1 MNSLPID
8 DVLPAL
14 RDALAN
20 RHEAVLEAPPGAGKT
35 TRVPLAL
42 LNEPWLAGQTILMLE
57 PRRLAARAA
66 AERLASE
73 LGEKVG
79 ETVGYRIRLDSKVG
93 PNTRIEV
100 VTEGILTRRLQD
112 DPALDGVG
120 LLIFDEYHER
130 SLDADLALALSLNG
144 RDLFRDEQPLK
155 ILLMSATLEGE
166 RLAGLLDDAPIL
178 RSEGRMFPVQM
189 RWGRPYQV
197 GEFIEPRL
205 VQTILDA
212 LQDETGSVLVFLPGQ
227 AEIRRVNQQLA
238 DALGDRSDVLLCP
251 LHGELDL
258 NAQRAAID
266 PAPAGKRKVVLATNI
281 AETSLT
287 INGVRVVIDAGLAR
301 VPRFD
306 PGSGMTRLD
315 TQRIS
320 RASATQRAGR
330 AGRLEPGVCYRL
342 WSEDQHEGLAAYGS
356 AEILAADLAG
366 LALQL
371 ARWGV
376 TPAQLVW
383 LDVPPTAAYAQ
394 AQDLLQRLGALN
406 DDKLTAHGQKMAE
419 LPAHPRIA
427 HLLLRGQDLGL
438 AVTACD
444 VAALLGERDILRG
457 GGADLHSRLA
467 LLSGEERAR
476 GSQGGVQ
483 RAKQL
488 ARQYRGYLRGR
499 ATQPVADPEHP
510 RWLGALNDD
519 KLTAHGQKMAELPA
533 HPRIAHL
540 LLRGQDL
547 GLAATACDVAALL
560 GERDILRGGG
570 ADLHSRLALLSG
582 EERARGTQGGVQRAK
597 QLARQYR
604 GYLRGR
610 ATQPVADP
618 EHPRWLGALLALA
631 YPDRVAQ
638 QRRPGGAEYRL
649 ANGRAAVFAE
659 ADSLMKQAWLVIA
672 DLGSRQGQR
681 EERIYLA
688 ADFDPT
694 LFDTVLA
701 EQVRNVDQLDWDE
714 REGVLRAER
723 QRKVGELVLSREPL
737 SGLDEN
743 ARSQALVNLVR
754 RKGLELLPWTPE
766 LRQWQARVRL
776 LRELDTG
783 KTSEWPDVSD
793 SALLASLE
801 HWLMPYLGKVSR
813 LSHFANLDISSY
825 LHNLLPWPL
834 PQRLDELAPQHLK
847 VPSGSSVR
855 LDYSE
860 HPPILA
866 VRLQELFGLADTPR
880 IAGGRQVVKL
890 HLLSPAR
897 RPVQVTQDLANFWRS
912 TYAEVKKD
920 LKGRYPKHYWPD
932 DPLVAEAT
940 ARIKPRK

>member
-1 MNSLPID
+1 MISLPID
-8 DVLPAL
+8 EVLPAL
-14 RDALAN
+14 REALAT

-112 DPALDGVG
+112 DPALEGVG
-120 LLIFDEYHER
+120 LLIFDEFHER

-144 RDLFRDEQPLK
+144 RELFRDDQPLK

-178 RSEGRMFPVQM
+178 RSEGRMYPVAM
-189 RWGRPYQV
+189 RWGRPFQP

-205 VQTILDA
+205 VQTILEA
-212 LQDETGSVLVFLPGQ
+212 LNDETGSLLVFLPGQ
-227 AEIRRVNQQLA
+227 AEIRRVHQQLA
-238 DALGDRSDVLLCP
+238 DALGESTQVLLCP

-258 NAQRAAID
+258 AAQRAAID
-266 PAPAGKRKVVLATNI
+266 PAPAGFRKVVLATNI

-287 INGVRVVIDAGLAR
+287 IDGVRVVIDAGLAR

-342 WSEDQHEGLAAYGS
+342 WSQDQHEQLAAYAS
-356 AEILAADLAG
+356 AEILSADLAG

-371 ARWGV
+371 GRWGV
-376 TPAQLVW
+376 TPGQLVW
-383 LDVPPTAAYAQ
+383 LDVPPAAAYAQ
-394 AQDLLQRLGALN
+394 AQDLLDRLGAL
-406 DDKLTAHGQKMAE
+406 DGEALTRHGQAMAE

-427 HLLLRGQDLGL
+427 HLLLRGQALGL
-438 AVTACD
+438 AEMACD

-457 GGADLHSRLA
+457 AGADLHSRLV
-467 LLSGEERAR
+467 LLSGEERAAR
-476 GSQGGVQ
+476 GAQGGVQ
-483 RAKQL
+483 RARQL
-488 ARQYRGYLRGR
+488 ARQYRGYLRGKPSE
-499 ATQPVADPEHP
+499 PVSDPSHP
-510 RWLGALNDD
+510 
-519 KLTAHGQKMAELPA
+519 
-533 HPRIAHL
+533 
-540 LLRGQDL
+540 
-547 GLAATACDVAALL
+547 C
-560 GERDILRGGG
+560 
-570 ADLHSRLALLSG
+570 
-582 EERARGTQGGVQRAK
+582 
-597 QLARQYR
+597 
-604 GYLRGR
+604 
-610 ATQPVADP
+610 
-618 EHPRWLGALLALA
+618 WLGALLALA

-638 QRRPGGAEYRL
+638 QRRAGGAEYRL
-649 ANGRAAVFAE
+649 ANGRAALFAE
-659 ADSLMKQAWLVIA
+659 ADSLMKQSWLVIA

-688 ADFDPT
+688 ADFDPA
-694 LFDTVLA
+694 LFDSVLA
-701 EQVRNVDQLDWDE
+701 EQVRVVDQLDWDE

-723 QRKVGELVLSREPL
+723 QRKVGELILSREPL
-737 SGLDEN
+737 TGLDET

-766 LRQWQARVRL
+766 LRQWQARVAL
-776 LRELDTG
+776 LRQLDLG
-783 KTSEWPDVSD
+783 SKRESEWPDVSD
-793 SALLASLE
+793 AALLKSLE

-813 LSHFANLDISSY
+813 LSHFANLDLSSIV
-825 LHNLLPWPL
+825 HNLLPWPL
-834 PQRLDELAPQHLK
+834 PQRLEELAPHHLS
-847 VPSGSSVR
+847 VPSGSSIR

-860 HPPILA
+860 QPPILA
-866 VRLQELFGLADTPR
+866 VRLQELFGLAETPR

-940 ARIKPRK
+940 ARIKPRKV

>member
-1 MNSLPID
+1 MISLPID
-8 DVLPAL
+8 EVLPAL
-14 RDALAN
+14 REALAT

-42 LNEPWLAGQTILMLE
+42 LDEAWLAGQTILMLE

-93 PNTRIEV
+93 PRTRIEV

-120 LLIFDEYHER
+120 LLIFDEFHER

-144 RDLFRDEQPLK
+144 RALFRDDQPLK

-178 RSEGRMFPVQM
+178 RSQGRMYPVAM
-189 RWGRPYQV
+189 RWGRPFQP
-197 GEFIEPRL
+197 GEFIEPRV
-205 VQTILDA
+205 VQTVLEA
-212 LQDETGSVLVFLPGQ
+212 LNDETGSLLVFLPGQ
-227 AEIRRVNQQLA
+227 AEIRRVHQQLA
-238 DALGDRSDVLLCP
+238 DALGTDSKVLLCP

-258 NAQRAAID
+258 AAQRAAID

-287 INGVRVVIDAGLAR
+287 IDGVRVVIDAGLAR

-342 WSEDQHEGLAAYGS
+342 WSQDQHEQLAAYAS
-356 AEILAADLAG
+356 AEIVSADLAG

-371 ARWGV
+371 GRWGV
-376 TPAQLVW
+376 TPEQLVW
-383 LDVPPTAAYAQ
+383 LDVPPAAAYAQ
-394 AQDLLQRLGALN
+394 AQDLLERLGAL
-406 DDKLTAHGQKMAE
+406 DGEALSRHGQAMAE

-427 HLLLRGQDLGL
+427 HLLLRGQALGL
-438 AVTACD
+438 AEMACD

-457 GGADLHSRLA
+457 AGADLHSRLT
-467 LLSGEERAR
+467 LLSGEERAAR
-476 GSQGGVQ
+476 GAQGGVQ
-483 RAKQL
+483 RARQL
-488 ARQYRGYLRGR
+488 ARQYRGYLRG
-499 ATQPVADPEHP
+499 
-510 RWLGALNDD
+510 
-519 KLTAHGQKMAELPA
+519 K
-533 HPRIAHL
+533 
-540 LLRGQDL
+540 
-547 GLAATACDVAALL
+547 ACD
-560 GERDILRGGG
+560 
-570 ADLHSRLALLSG
+570 
-582 EERARGTQGGVQRAK
+582 
-597 QLARQYR
+597 
-604 GYLRGR
+604 
-610 ATQPVADP
+610 PVSDP
-618 EHPRWLGALLALA
+618 DHPRWLGALLALA

-638 QRRPGGAEYRL
+638 QRRAGGAEYRL
-649 ANGRAAVFAE
+649 ANGRAALFAE

-688 ADFDPT
+688 ADFDPA
-694 LFDTVLA
+694 LFESVLA
-701 EQVRNVDQLDWDE
+701 EQVRVVDQLDWDE

-737 SGLDEN
+737 TGLDEA

-754 RKGLELLPWTPE
+754 RKGLELLPWSPE
-766 LRQWQARVRL
+766 LRQWQARVAL
-776 LRELDTG
+776 LRQLDLDAKDET
-783 KTSEWPDVSD
+783 EWPDVSD
-793 SALLASLE
+793 PALLKGLE
-801 HWLMPYLGKVSR
+801 HWLLPYLGKVSR
-813 LSHFANLDISSY
+813 LSHFANLDLSSIVR
-825 LHNLLPWPL
+825 NLLPWPL
-834 PQRLDELAPQHLK
+834 PQRLDELAPHHLS
-847 VPSGSSVR
+847 VPSGSSIR

-860 HPPILA
+860 QPPILA

-940 ARIKPRK
+940 ARAKPRK

>member
-1 MNSLPID
+1 MISLPID
-8 DVLPAL
+8 EVLPAL
-14 RDALAN
+14 RQALRE

-42 LNEPWLAGQTILMLE
+42 LNEPWLAGQRIVMLE

-79 ETVGYRIRLDSKVG
+79 ETVGYRIRLDSNVG

-112 DPALDGVG
+112 DPALEGVG
-120 LLIFDEYHER
+120 LLIFDEFHER

-144 RDLFRDEQPLK
+144 RELFRDEQPLK

-166 RLAGLLDDAPIL
+166 RLASLLNDAPVV
-178 RSEGRMFPVQM
+178 RSEGRMFPVAM
-189 RWGRPYQV
+189 RWGRPFV
-197 GEFIEPRL
+197 PGEFIEPRV
-205 VQTILDA
+205 VQTVLDA
-212 LQDETGSVLVFLPGQ
+212 LNDERGSLLVFLPGQ

-238 DALGDRSDVLLCP
+238 DALGQRSDIVLCP

-258 NAQRAAID
+258 SAQRAAIE
-266 PAPAGKRKVVLATNI
+266 PAPNGVRKVVLATNI

-287 INGVRVVIDAGLAR
+287 IDGVRVVIDAGLAR

-330 AGRLEPGVCYRL
+330 AGRLEDGVCYRL
-342 WSEDQHEGLAAYGS
+342 WSEDQHAQLAAYGS
-356 AEILAADLAG
+356 AEILQADLAG

-371 ARWGV
+371 SRWGV
-376 TPAQLVW
+376 TPEQLIW
-383 LDVPPTAAYAQ
+383 LDVPPSASYAQ
-394 AQDLLQRLGALN
+394 AQQLLERLGALREQPVLGWT
-406 DDKLTAHGQKMAE
+406 LTPHGEAMAE

-427 HLLLRGQDLGL
+427 HLLLRGQALGL
-438 AVTACD
+438 AQMACD

-457 GGADLHSRLA
+457 AGADLHSRLV
-467 LLSGEERAR
+467 LLSGESRAAR
-476 GSQGGVQ
+476 GGQGGVQ

-488 ARQYRGYLRGR
+488 ARQYRGYMRGP
-499 ATQPVADPEHP
+499 AVTPVADP
-510 RWLGALNDD
+510 D
-519 KLTAHGQKMAELPA
+519 
-533 HPRIAHL
+533 
-540 LLRGQDL
+540 
-547 GLAATACDVAALL
+547 
-560 GERDILRGGG
+560 
-570 ADLHSRLALLSG
+570 
-582 EERARGTQGGVQRAK
+582 
-597 QLARQYR
+597 
-604 GYLRGR
+604 
-610 ATQPVADP
+610 
-618 EHPRWLGALLALA
+618 HPRWLGALLALA

-638 QRRPGGAEYRL
+638 QRKPGGAEYRL
-649 ANGRAAVFAE
+649 ANGRAALFSEV
-659 ADSLMKQAWLVIA
+659 DGLMKQPWLVIA

-688 ADFDPT
+688 AEFDPA
-694 LFDTVLA
+694 LLDNVLS
-701 EQVRNVDQLDWDE
+701 EQVRCVDQLDWDE

-723 QRKVGELVLSREPL
+723 QRKVGELVLTREPL
-737 SGLDEN
+737 TGLDET
-743 ARSQALVNLVR
+743 ARTQALVNLVR
-754 RKGLELLPWTPE
+754 RKGLALLPWTPE
-766 LRQWQARVRL
+766 LRQWQARVML
-776 LRELDTG
+776 LRQLDLDAQG
-783 KTSEWPDVSD
+783 QSEWPDVSD
-793 SALLASLE
+793 SALVLGLEAWLA
-801 HWLMPYLGKVSR
+801 PYLNRVSR
-813 LSHFANLDISSY
+813 LSHFASLDLSSIV
-825 LHNLLPWPL
+825 HNVLKWPL
-834 PQRLDELAPQHLK
+834 PQRLDEQAPHHIK

-860 HPPILA
+860 QPPILA

-880 IAGGRQVVKL
+880 IAAGRQVVKL

-940 ARIKPRK
+940 ARIKPRKT

>member
-1 MNSLPID
+1 MISLPID
-8 DVLPAL
+8 EVLPAL
-14 RDALAN
+14 REALAT

-93 PNTRIEV
+93 PETRIEV

-120 LLIFDEYHER
+120 LLIFDEFHER

-144 RDLFRDEQPLK
+144 RELFRDDQPLK

-178 RSEGRMFPVQM
+178 RSEGRMYPVAM
-189 RWGRPYQV
+189 RWGRPFQP

-212 LQDETGSVLVFLPGQ
+212 LDDETGSVLVFLPGQ
-227 AEIRRVNQQLA
+227 AEIRRVHQQLA
-238 DALGDRSDVLLCP
+238 DALGESTQVLLCP

-258 NAQRAAID
+258 AAQRAAID
-266 PAPAGKRKVVLATNI
+266 PAPAGQRKVVLATNI

-287 INGVRVVIDAGLAR
+287 IDGVRVVIDAGLAR

-342 WSEDQHEGLAAYGS
+342 WSQDQHEQLAAYAS
-356 AEILAADLAG
+356 AEILSADLAG

-371 ARWGV
+371 GRWGV
-376 TPAQLVW
+376 APGQLVW
-383 LDVPPTAAYAQ
+383 LDVPPAAAYAQ
-394 AQDLLQRLGALN
+394 AQDLLERLGAL
-406 DDKLTAHGQKMAE
+406 DGDALTRHGQAMAE

-427 HLLLRGQDLGL
+427 HLLLRGQALGL
-438 AVTACD
+438 ADMACD

-457 GGADLHSRLA
+457 AGADLHSRLA
-467 LLSGEERAR
+467 LLSGEERAAR
-476 GSQGGVQ
+476 GAQGGVQ
-483 RAKQL
+483 RARQL
-488 ARQYRGYLRGR
+488 ARQYRGYLRGK
-499 ATQPVADPEHP
+499 AAEPVSDP
-510 RWLGALNDD
+510 D
-519 KLTAHGQKMAELPA
+519 
-533 HPRIAHL
+533 
-540 LLRGQDL
+540 
-547 GLAATACDVAALL
+547 
-560 GERDILRGGG
+560 
-570 ADLHSRLALLSG
+570 
-582 EERARGTQGGVQRAK
+582 
-597 QLARQYR
+597 
-604 GYLRGR
+604 
-610 ATQPVADP
+610 
-618 EHPRWLGALLALA
+618 HPRWLGALLALA

-638 QRRPGGAEYRL
+638 QRRAGGAEYRL
-649 ANGRAAVFAE
+649 ANGRAALFAE
-659 ADSLMKQAWLVIA
+659 ADSLMKQPWLVIA

-688 ADFDPT
+688 ADFDPA
-694 LFDTVLA
+694 LFDSVLA
-701 EQVRNVDQLDWDE
+701 EQVRCVDQLDWDE

-723 QRKVGELVLSREPL
+723 QRKVGELILSREPL
-737 SGLDEN
+737 TGLDET

-766 LRQWQARVRL
+766 LRQWQARVAL
-776 LRELDTG
+776 LRQLDLAG
-783 KTSEWPDVSD
+783 KGESEWPDVSD
-793 SALLASLE
+793 AALLKSLE

-813 LSHFANLDISSY
+813 LSHFANLDLSSIV
-825 LHNLLPWPL
+825 HNLLPWPL
-834 PQRLDELAPQHLK
+834 PQRLDELAPHHLS
-847 VPSGSSVR
+847 VPSGSSIR

-860 HPPILA
+860 QPPILA
-866 VRLQELFGLADTPR
+866 VRLQELFGLAETPR

>member
-1 MNSLPID
+1 MICLPID

-14 RDALAN
+14 RQALRE

-42 LNEPWLAGQTILMLE
+42 LNEPWLAGQTIVMLE

-79 ETVGYRIRLDSKVG
+79 ETVGYRIRLDSKIG

-100 VTEGILTRRLQD
+100 VTEGILTRRLQA
-112 DPALDGVG
+112 DPALEGVG

-144 RDLFRDEQPLK
+144 RELFRDEQPLK

-166 RLAGLLDDAPIL
+166 RLASMLNDAPVL
-178 RSEGRMFPVQM
+178 RSEGRMYPVTM
-189 RWGRPYQV
+189 RWGRPFV
-197 GEFIEPRL
+197 PGEYVEPRV
-205 VQTILDA
+205 VQAVLEAIN
-212 LQDETGSVLVFLPGQ
+212 DETGSVLVFLPGQ
-227 AEIRRVNQQLA
+227 AEIRRVHQQLA
-238 DALGDRSDVLLCP
+238 DALGERRDIALCP

-258 NAQRAAID
+258 TAQRAAIE
-266 PAPAGKRKVVLATNI
+266 PAPNGLRKVVLATNI

-287 INGVRVVIDAGLAR
+287 IDGVRVVIDAGLAR
-301 VPRFD
+301 APRFD

-342 WSEDQHEGLAAYGS
+342 WSEDQHAQLAAYGS
-356 AEILAADLAG
+356 AEILQADLAS

-376 TPAQLVW
+376 IPGELIW
-383 LDVPPTAAYAQ
+383 LDVPPTASYAQ
-394 AQDLLQRLGALN
+394 AQQLLERLGALRGQ
-406 DDKLTAHGQKMAE
+406 KLTPHGEAMAE

-427 HLLLRGQDLGL
+427 HLLLRGQELGL
-438 AVTACD
+438 TMMACD

-457 GGADLHSRLA
+457 AGADVHSRLA
-467 LLSGEERAR
+467 LLSGESRVTR
-476 GSQGGVQ
+476 GGQGGVQ

-488 ARQYRGYLRGR
+488 ARQYQGYMRGK
-499 ATQPVADPEHP
+499 P
-510 RWLGALNDD
+510 
-519 KLTAHGQKMAELPA
+519 
-533 HPRIAHL
+533 
-540 LLRGQDL
+540 
-547 GLAATACDVAALL
+547 
-560 GERDILRGGG
+560 
-570 ADLHSRLALLSG
+570 
-582 EERARGTQGGVQRAK
+582 
-597 QLARQYR
+597 
-604 GYLRGR
+604 
-610 ATQPVADP
+610 TQPVADP

-631 YPDRVAQ
+631 YPDRIAQ
-638 QRRPGGAEYRL
+638 QRKPGGAEYRL
-649 ANGRAAVFAE
+649 ANGRAALFSEV
-659 ADSLMKQAWLVIA
+659 DGLMKQPWLVIA

-688 ADFDPT
+688 AEFDPA
-694 LFDTVLA
+694 LLDGVLS
-701 EQVRNVDQLDWDE
+701 EQVSSVDQLDWDE

-737 SGLDEN
+737 NGLDEA
-743 ARSQALVNLVR
+743 ARTQALVNLVR

-766 LRQWQARVRL
+766 LRQWQARVTL
-776 LRELDTG
+776 LRQLDLDSQSQ
-783 KTSEWPDVSD
+783 SEWPDVSD
-793 SALLASLE
+793 AALLAGLE
-801 HWLMPYLGKVSR
+801 TWLRPYLGRVSR
-813 LSHFANLDISSY
+813 LSHFANLDLSSIV
-825 LHNLLPWPL
+825 HNVLAWPL
-834 PQRLDELAPQHLK
+834 PQRLDELAPQHIK

-860 HPPILA
+860 QPPILA
-866 VRLQELFGLADTPR
+866 VRLQELFGLSDTPR

-890 HLLSPAR
+890 HMLSPAR

-940 ARIKPRK
+940 ARVKPRKV

>member
-1 MNSLPID
+1 MISLPID
-8 DVLPAL
+8 EVLPAL
-14 RDALAN
+14 REALAT

-93 PNTRIEV
+93 PKTRIEV

-112 DPALDGVG
+112 DPALEGVG
-120 LLIFDEYHER
+120 LLIFDEFHER

-144 RDLFRDEQPLK
+144 RELFRDDQPLK

-178 RSEGRMFPVQM
+178 RSEGRMYPVGM
-189 RWGRPYQV
+189 RWGRPFQP

-205 VQTILDA
+205 VQTILEA
-212 LQDETGSVLVFLPGQ
+212 LNDETGSVLVFLPGQ
-227 AEIRRVNQQLA
+227 AEIRRVHQQLA
-238 DALGDRSDVLLCP
+238 DALSESTQVLLCP

-258 NAQRAAID
+258 AAQRAAID

-287 INGVRVVIDAGLAR
+287 IDGVRVVIDAGLAR

-306 PGSGMTRLD
+306 PGSGMARLD

-320 RASATQRAGR
+320 KASATQRAGR

-342 WSEDQHEGLAAYGS
+342 WSQDQHEQLAAYAS
-356 AEILAADLAG
+356 AEILSADLAG

-371 ARWGV
+371 GRWGV
-376 TPAQLVW
+376 TPGQLVW
-383 LDVPPTAAYAQ
+383 LDVPPAAAYAQ
-394 AQDLLQRLGALN
+394 AQDLLERLGAL
-406 DDKLTAHGQKMAE
+406 DGEALTRHGQAMAE

-427 HLLLRGQDLGL
+427 HLLLRGQALGL
-438 AVTACD
+438 ADMACD

-457 GGADLHSRLA
+457 AGADLHSRLV
-467 LLSGEERAR
+467 LLSGEERAAR
-476 GSQGGVQ
+476 GAQGGVQ
-483 RAKQL
+483 RARQL
-488 ARQYRGYLRGR
+488 ARQYRGYLRGK
-499 ATQPVADPEHP
+499 ASEPVSDP
-510 RWLGALNDD
+510 D
-519 KLTAHGQKMAELPA
+519 
-533 HPRIAHL
+533 
-540 LLRGQDL
+540 
-547 GLAATACDVAALL
+547 
-560 GERDILRGGG
+560 
-570 ADLHSRLALLSG
+570 
-582 EERARGTQGGVQRAK
+582 
-597 QLARQYR
+597 
-604 GYLRGR
+604 
-610 ATQPVADP
+610 
-618 EHPRWLGALLALA
+618 HPRWLGALLALA

-638 QRRPGGAEYRL
+638 QRRAGGAEYRL
-649 ANGRAAVFAE
+649 ANGRAALFAE
-659 ADSLMKQAWLVIA
+659 ADSLMKQPWLVIA

-688 ADFDPT
+688 ADFDPV
-694 LFDTVLA
+694 LFDSVLA
-701 EQVRNVDQLDWDE
+701 EQVRCVDQLDWDE

-723 QRKVGELVLSREPL
+723 QRKVGELILSREPL
-737 SGLDEN
+737 TGLDET

-766 LRQWQARVRL
+766 LRQWQARVAL
-776 LRELDTG
+776 LRQLDLSSKEL
-783 KTSEWPDVSD
+783 SEWPDVSD
-793 SALLASLE
+793 VALLKSLE

-813 LSHFANLDISSY
+813 LSHFANLDLSSIV
-825 LHNLLPWPL
+825 HNLLPWPL
-834 PQRLDELAPQHLK
+834 PQRLDELAPHHLS
-847 VPSGSSVR
+847 VPSGSSIR

-860 HPPILA
+860 QPPILA
-866 VRLQELFGLADTPR
+866 VRLQELFGLAETPR

-940 ARIKPRK
+940 ARIKPRKS

>member
-1 MNSLPID
+1 MKSLPID
-8 DVLPAL
+8 AVLPAL
-14 RDALAN
+14 REALGQ

-42 LNEPWLAGQTILMLE
+42 LDEPWLAGQRILMLE

-73 LGEKVG
+73 LGEQVG
-79 ETVGYRIRLDSKVG
+79 QTVGYRIRLDSKVG

-100 VTEGILTRRLQD
+100 VTEGILTRRLQA

-120 LLIFDEYHER
+120 LLIFDEFHER

-144 RDLFRDEQPLK
+144 RELLRDEPPLK

-166 RLAGLLDDAPIL
+166 RLSSLLDDAPVVS
-178 RSEGRMFPVQM
+178 SEGRMYPVDV
-189 RWGRPYQV
+189 RWGRPFQP
-197 GEFIEPRL
+197 GEFIEPR
-205 VQTILDA
+205 VVDTV
-212 LQDETGSVLVFLPGQ
+212 LQAITDESGSVLVFLPGQ
-227 AEIRRVNQQLA
+227 AEIRRVNQALQ
-238 DALGDRSDVLLCP
+238 DALGERRDILLCP

-266 PAPAGKRKVVLATNI
+266 TPPAGLRKVVLATNI

-287 INGVRVVIDAGLAR
+287 IDGVRVVVDAGLAR

-342 WSEDQHEGLAAYGS
+342 WSEAQHEQLAAYGA
-356 AEILAADLAG
+356 AEILQADLAG

-371 ARWGV
+371 SRWGV
-376 TPAQLVW
+376 VPEQLRW
-383 LDVPPTAAYAQ
+383 LDQPPAAAYGQ
-394 AQDLLQRLGALN
+394 ALDLLQRLGAFKADSQDSLSI
-406 DDKLTAHGQKMAE
+406 HGQAMAE

-438 AVTACD
+438 ADMACD

-457 GGADLHSRLA
+457 GGADLHNRLA
-467 LLSGEERAR
+467 LLSGETRAAK
-476 GSQGGVQ
+476 GGQGGVQ
-483 RAKQL
+483 RARQL
-488 ARQYRGYLRGR
+488 ARQYRGYLRGK
-499 ATQPVADPEHP
+499 ATSAVADP
-510 RWLGALNDD
+510 D
-519 KLTAHGQKMAELPA
+519 
-533 HPRIAHL
+533 
-540 LLRGQDL
+540 
-547 GLAATACDVAALL
+547 
-560 GERDILRGGG
+560 
-570 ADLHSRLALLSG
+570 HS
-582 EERARGTQGGVQRAK
+582 
-597 QLARQYR
+597 
-604 GYLRGR
+604 
-610 ATQPVADP
+610 
-618 EHPRWLGALLALA
+618 RWLGALLALA

-638 QRRPGGAEYRL
+638 QRRAGGAEYRL
-649 ANGRAAVFAE
+649 ANGRAALFGE
-659 ADSLMKQAWLVIA
+659 ADALMKHPWLVIA

-688 ADFDPT
+688 ADFDPA
-694 LFDTVLA
+694 LFDGVLA
-701 EQVRNVDQLDWDE
+701 EQVRSLDILDWDE
-714 REGVLRAER
+714 RENVLRAER

-737 SGLDEN
+737 TGLDED
-743 ARSQALVNLVR
+743 ARARALLELVR
-754 RKGLELLPWTPE
+754 RKGLELLSWTPE
-766 LRQWQARVRL
+766 LRQWQARVAL
-776 LRELDTG
+776 LRQLDLATQG
-783 KTSEWPDVSD
+783 ESQWPDLSD
-793 SALLASLE
+793 AALLASLGD
-801 HWLMPYLGKVSR
+801 WLQPYLGKVTR
-813 LSHFANLDISSY
+813 LSHFTQLDLSSI
-825 LHNLLPWPL
+825 LRNLLPWPL
-834 PQRLDELAPQHLK
+834 PQRLDEWAPVHLS
-847 VPSGSSVR
+847 VPSGSNIR

-860 HPPILA
+860 TPPILA
-866 VRLQELFGLADTPR
+866 VRLQELFGLAETPR
-880 IAGGRQVVKL
+880 IAQGRQQVLL

-940 ARIKPRK
+940 ARAKPRK

>member
-1 MNSLPID
+1 MISLPID
-8 DVLPAL
+8 EVLPVL
-14 RDALAN
+14 REALAT

-120 LLIFDEYHER
+120 LLIFDEFHER

-144 RDLFRDEQPLK
+144 RELFRDDQPLK

-178 RSEGRMFPVQM
+178 RSEGRMYPVAM
-189 RWGRPYQV
+189 RWGRPFQP
-197 GEFIEPRL
+197 GEFIESRL
-205 VQTILDA
+205 VQTILEA
-212 LQDETGSVLVFLPGQ
+212 LNDETGSVLVFLPGQ
-227 AEIRRVNQQLA
+227 AEIRRVHQQLA
-238 DALGDRSDVLLCP
+238 DALGESTQVLLCP

-258 NAQRAAID
+258 AAQRAAID

-287 INGVRVVIDAGLAR
+287 IDGVRVVIDAGLAR

-320 RASATQRAGR
+320 KASATQRAGR

-342 WSEDQHEGLAAYGS
+342 WSQDQHEQLAAYAS
-356 AEILAADLAG
+356 AEILSADLAG

-371 ARWGV
+371 GRWGV
-376 TPAQLVW
+376 TPTQLVW
-383 LDVPPTAAYAQ
+383 LDVPPAAAYAQ
-394 AQDLLQRLGALN
+394 AQDLLDRLGAL
-406 DDKLTAHGQKMAE
+406 DGEALTRHGQAMAE

-427 HLLLRGQDLGL
+427 HLLLRGQALGL
-438 AVTACD
+438 ADMACD

-457 GGADLHSRLA
+457 AGADLHSRLV
-467 LLSGEERAR
+467 LLSGEERAAR
-476 GSQGGVQ
+476 GAQGGVQ
-483 RAKQL
+483 RARQL
-488 ARQYRGYLRGR
+488 ARQYRGYLRGK
-499 ATQPVADPEHP
+499 ASEPVSDP
-510 RWLGALNDD
+510 D
-519 KLTAHGQKMAELPA
+519 
-533 HPRIAHL
+533 
-540 LLRGQDL
+540 
-547 GLAATACDVAALL
+547 
-560 GERDILRGGG
+560 
-570 ADLHSRLALLSG
+570 
-582 EERARGTQGGVQRAK
+582 
-597 QLARQYR
+597 
-604 GYLRGR
+604 
-610 ATQPVADP
+610 
-618 EHPRWLGALLALA
+618 HPRWLGALLALA

-638 QRRPGGAEYRL
+638 QRRAGGAEYRL
-649 ANGRAAVFAE
+649 ANGRAALFAE

-688 ADFDPT
+688 ADFDPA
-694 LFDTVLA
+694 LFDSVLA
-701 EQVRNVDQLDWDE
+701 EQVRVVDQLDWDE

-723 QRKVGELVLSREPL
+723 QRKVGELILSREPL
-737 SGLDEN
+737 TGLDET

-766 LRQWQARVRL
+766 LRQWQARVAL
-776 LRELDTG
+776 LRQLDLG
-783 KTSEWPDVSD
+783 SKSESEWPDVSD
-793 SALLASLE
+793 AALLKNLE

-813 LSHFANLDISSY
+813 LSHFANLDLSSIV
-825 LHNLLPWPL
+825 HNLLPWPL
-834 PQRLDELAPQHLK
+834 PQRLDEQAPHHLS
-847 VPSGSSVR
+847 VPSGSSIR

-860 HPPILA
+860 QPPILA
-866 VRLQELFGLADTPR
+866 VRLQELFGLSDTPR

>member
-1 MNSLPID
+1 MISLPID
-8 DVLPAL
+8 EVLPAL
-14 RDALAN
+14 RLALAE

-42 LNEPWLAGQTILMLE
+42 LNEPWLAGQKILMLE

-100 VTEGILTRRLQD
+100 VTEGILTRRLQH
-112 DPALDGVG
+112 DPSLEGVG
-120 LLIFDEYHER
+120 LLIFDEFHER

-144 RDLFRDEQPLK
+144 RELFRDEQPLK

-166 RLAGLLDDAPIL
+166 RLASILDDAPIL
-178 RSEGRMFPVQM
+178 RSEGRMYPVAM
-189 RWGRPYQV
+189 RWGRPFV
-197 GEFIEPRL
+197 PGEFIEPRV
-205 VQTILDA
+205 VQTVLDA
-212 LQDETGSVLVFLPGQ
+212 INDESGSLLVFLPGQ

-238 DALGDRSDVLLCP
+238 DALGSRSDILLCP

-258 NAQRAAID
+258 TAQRAAIE
-266 PAPAGKRKVVLATNI
+266 PAPKGLRKVVLATNI

-287 INGVRVVIDAGLAR
+287 IDGVRVVIDAGLAR

-342 WSEDQHEGLAAYGS
+342 WSEDQHAQLAAYGS
-356 AEILAADLAG
+356 AEILQADLAG

-376 TPAQLVW
+376 TPEQLIW
-383 LDVPPTAAYAQ
+383 LDMPPSASYAQ
-394 AQDLLQRLGALN
+394 ARQLLDRLGALHGA
-406 DDKLTAHGQKMAE
+406 KLTPHGEAMAE

-438 AVTACD
+438 ADMACD
-444 VAALLGERDILRG
+444 IAALLGERDILRG
-457 GGADLHSRLA
+457 VGADLHSRLA
-467 LLSGEERAR
+467 LLSGESRAAR
-476 GSQGGVQ
+476 GGQGGVQ

-488 ARQYRGYLRGR
+488 ARQYRGYLRGKAR
-499 ATQPVADPEHP
+499 QPVADP
-510 RWLGALNDD
+510 D
-519 KLTAHGQKMAELPA
+519 
-533 HPRIAHL
+533 
-540 LLRGQDL
+540 
-547 GLAATACDVAALL
+547 
-560 GERDILRGGG
+560 
-570 ADLHSRLALLSG
+570 
-582 EERARGTQGGVQRAK
+582 
-597 QLARQYR
+597 
-604 GYLRGR
+604 
-610 ATQPVADP
+610 
-618 EHPRWLGALLALA
+618 HPRWLGALLALA

-638 QRRPGGAEYRL
+638 QRKPGGAEYRL
-649 ANGRAAVFAE
+649 ANGRAALFSEV
-659 ADSLMKQAWLVIA
+659 DGLMKQPWLVIA

-688 ADFDPT
+688 AEFDPA
-694 LFDTVLA
+694 LLEGVLS
-701 EQVRNVDQLDWDE
+701 EQVSVVDQLDWDE

-737 SGLDEN
+737 TGLDEA
-743 ARSQALVNLVR
+743 ARTQALINLVR

-766 LRQWQARVRL
+766 LRQWQARVAL
-776 LRELDTG
+776 LRQLDLQIQG
-783 KTSEWPDVSD
+783 HSEWPDVSD
-793 SALLASLE
+793 AALLAGLE
-801 HWLMPYLGKVSR
+801 DWLGPYLGRVSR
-813 LSHFANLDISSY
+813 LSHFASLDLSSIV
-825 LHNLLPWPL
+825 HNMLKWPL
-834 PQRLDELAPQHLK
+834 PQRLDELAPHHIK

-920 LKGRYPKHYWPD
+920 LKGRYPKLFHKL
-932 DPLVAEAT
+932 DPWVDSLN
-940 ARIKPRK
+940 KK

>member
-1 MNSLPID
+1 MISLPID
-8 DVLPAL
+8 EVLPAL
-14 RDALAN
+14 RLALAE

-42 LNEPWLAGQTILMLE
+42 LNEPWLAGQKILMLE

-79 ETVGYRIRLDSKVG
+79 QTVGYRIRLDSKVG
-93 PNTRIEV
+93 PETRIEV
-100 VTEGILTRRLQD
+100 VTEGILTRRLQH
-112 DPALDGVG
+112 DPALEGVG
-120 LLIFDEYHER
+120 LLIFDEFHER

-144 RDLFRDEQPLK
+144 RELFRDEQPLK

-166 RLAGLLDDAPIL
+166 RLASLLDDAPIL
-178 RSEGRMFPVQM
+178 RSEGRMYPVAM
-189 RWGRPYQV
+189 RWGRPFV
-197 GEFIEPRL
+197 PGEFIEPL
-205 VQTILDA
+205 VVQTVLDA
-212 LQDETGSVLVFLPGQ
+212 INDESGSLLVFLPGQ

-238 DALGDRSDVLLCP
+238 DALGSRSDILLCP

-258 NAQRAAID
+258 AAQRAAIE
-266 PAPAGKRKVVLATNI
+266 PAPKGLRKVVLATNI

-287 INGVRVVIDAGLAR
+287 IDGVRVVIDAGLAR

-342 WSEDQHEGLAAYGS
+342 WSEDQHAQLAAYGS
-356 AEILAADLAG
+356 AEILQADLAG

-376 TPAQLVW
+376 APEQLIW
-383 LDVPPTAAYAQ
+383 LDMPPSASYAQ
-394 AQDLLQRLGALN
+394 ARQLLERLGALHGA
-406 DDKLTAHGQKMAE
+406 KLTAHGEAMAE

-427 HLLLRGQDLGL
+427 HLLIRGQDLGL
-438 AVTACD
+438 AEMACD

-457 GGADLHSRLA
+457 AGADVHSRLA
-467 LLSGEERAR
+467 LLSGESRVAR
-476 GSQGGVQ
+476 GGQGGVQ
-483 RAKQL
+483 RARQL
-488 ARQYRGYLRGR
+488 ARQYRGYLRGK
-499 ATQPVADPEHP
+499 ATQPVADP
-510 RWLGALNDD
+510 D
-519 KLTAHGQKMAELPA
+519 
-533 HPRIAHL
+533 
-540 LLRGQDL
+540 
-547 GLAATACDVAALL
+547 
-560 GERDILRGGG
+560 
-570 ADLHSRLALLSG
+570 
-582 EERARGTQGGVQRAK
+582 
-597 QLARQYR
+597 
-604 GYLRGR
+604 
-610 ATQPVADP
+610 
-618 EHPRWLGALLALA
+618 HPRWLGALLALA

-638 QRRPGGAEYRL
+638 QRKPGGAEYRL
-649 ANGRAAVFAE
+649 ANGRAALFSEV
-659 ADSLMKQAWLVIA
+659 DGLMKQPWLVIA
-672 DLGSRQGQR
+672 GLGSRQGQR

-688 ADFDPT
+688 AEFDPG
-694 LFDTVLA
+694 LLDNVLS
-701 EQVRNVDQLDWDE
+701 EQVSVVDQLDWDE

-737 SGLDEN
+737 NGLDEA
-743 ARSQALVNLVR
+743 ARTQALVNLVR

-766 LRQWQARVRL
+766 LRQWQARVAL
-776 LRELDTG
+776 LRQLDLLAQG
-783 KTSEWPDVSD
+783 QSEWPDVSD
-793 SALLASLE
+793 GALLAGLE
-801 HWLMPYLGKVSR
+801 DWLGPYLGRVSR
-813 LSHFANLDISSY
+813 LSHFANLDLSSIV
-825 LHNLLPWPL
+825 HNLLKWPL
-834 PQRLDELAPQHLK
+834 PQRLDELAPHHIK

-860 HPPILA
+860 QPPILA

-940 ARIKPRK
+940 ARIKPRKP

>member
-1 MNSLPID
+1 MISLPID
-8 DVLPAL
+8 EVLPAL
-14 RDALAN
+14 RHALTE

-42 LNEPWLAGQTILMLE
+42 LNEPWLAGQKIVMLE

-93 PNTRIEV
+93 PTTRIEV
-100 VTEGILTRRLQD
+100 VTEGILTRRLQQ
-112 DPALDGVG
+112 DPALEDVG
-120 LLIFDEYHER
+120 LLIFDEFHER

-144 RDLFRDEQPLK
+144 RELFRDEQPLK

-166 RLAGLLDDAPIL
+166 RLASVLDDAPIL
-178 RSEGRMFPVQM
+178 RSEGRMYPVAM
-189 RWGRPYQV
+189 RWGRPFV
-197 GEFIEPRL
+197 PGEFIEPRV
-205 VQTILDA
+205 VQTVLDA
-212 LQDETGSVLVFLPGQ
+212 LNDETGSLLVFLPGQ
-227 AEIRRVNQQLA
+227 AEIRRVHQQLA
-238 DALGDRSDVLLCP
+238 QALESQSDILLCP
-251 LHGELDL
+251 LHGELEL
-258 NAQRAAID
+258 AAQRAAIE
-266 PAPAGKRKVVLATNI
+266 PAPSGLRKVVLATNI

-287 INGVRVVIDAGLAR
+287 IDGVRVVIDAGLAR

-342 WSEDQHEGLAAYGS
+342 WSEDQHAQLAAYGT
-356 AEILAADLAG
+356 AEMMQADLAG
-366 LALQL
+366 LALQV

-376 TPAQLVW
+376 SAQELVW
-383 LDVPPTAAYAQ
+383 LDAPPAASYAQ
-394 AQDLLQRLGALN
+394 ALQLLERLGAMN
-406 DDKLTAHGQKMAE
+406 PASPQGGTLTAHGEAMAE

-427 HLLLRGQDLGL
+427 HLLLRGQEWGL
-438 AVTACD
+438 ADMACY

-457 GGADLHSRLA
+457 AGADVHSRLA
-467 LLSGEERAR
+467 LLDGEARAAR
-476 GSQGGVQ
+476 GGQGGVQ
-483 RAKQL
+483 RARQL
-488 ARQYRGYLRGR
+488 ARQYRAQLRG
-499 ATQPVADPEHP
+499 
-510 RWLGALNDD
+510 
-519 KLTAHGQKMAELPA
+519 KPA
-533 HPRIAHL
+533 R
-540 LLRGQDL
+540 
-547 GLAATACDVAALL
+547 
-560 GERDILRGGG
+560 
-570 ADLHSRLALLSG
+570 
-582 EERARGTQGGVQRAK
+582 
-597 QLARQYR
+597 
-604 GYLRGR
+604 
-610 ATQPVADP
+610 PVADP

-631 YPDRVAQ
+631 YPDRIAQ
-638 QRRPGGAEYRL
+638 QRKPGGAEYRL
-649 ANGRAAVFAE
+649 ANGRAALFSEVDA
-659 ADSLMKQAWLVIA
+659 LMKQPWLVIA

-688 ADFDPT
+688 AEFDPA
-694 LFDTVLA
+694 LLDDVLS
-701 EQVRNVDQLDWDE
+701 EQVSVIDQLDWDE

-737 SGLDEN
+737 TGLDET
-743 ARSQALVNLVR
+743 ARTQALVNLVR

-766 LRQWQARVRL
+766 LRQWQARVGL
-776 LRELDTG
+776 LRQLDLEAQG
-783 KTSEWPDVSD
+783 QSDWPDVSD
-793 SALLASLE
+793 AALLASLE
-801 HWLMPYLGKVSR
+801 DWLAPYLTRVSR
-813 LSHFANLDISSY
+813 LSHFASLDVSSIV
-825 LHNLLPWPL
+825 HNRLPWPL
-834 PQRLDELAPQHLK
+834 PQRLEEQAPHHIK

-920 LKGRYPKHYWPD
+920 LKGRYPKLSRD
-932 DPLVAEAT
+932 VRQAA
-940 ARIKPRK
+940 

>member
-1 MNSLPID
+1 MISLPID
-8 DVLPAL
+8 EVLPAL
-14 RDALAN
+14 RLALAE
-20 RHEAVLEAPPGAGKT
+20 RHETVLEAPPGAGKT

-42 LNEPWLAGQTILMLE
+42 LNEPWLAGQKILMLE

-100 VTEGILTRRLQD
+100 VTEGILTRRLQH
-112 DPALDGVG
+112 DPSLEGVG
-120 LLIFDEYHER
+120 LLIFDEFHER

-144 RDLFRDEQPLK
+144 RELFRDEQPLK

-166 RLAGLLDDAPIL
+166 RLASILDDAPIL
-178 RSEGRMFPVQM
+178 RSEGRMYPVAM
-189 RWGRPYQV
+189 RWGRPFV
-197 GEFIEPRL
+197 PGEFIEPRV
-205 VQTILDA
+205 VQTVLDA
-212 LQDETGSVLVFLPGQ
+212 INDESGSLLVFLPGQ

-238 DALGDRSDVLLCP
+238 DALGSRSDILLCP

-258 NAQRAAID
+258 TAQRAAIE
-266 PAPAGKRKVVLATNI
+266 PAPKGLRKVVLATNI

-287 INGVRVVIDAGLAR
+287 IDGVRVVIDAGLAR

-342 WSEDQHEGLAAYGS
+342 WSEDQHAQLAAYGS
-356 AEILAADLAG
+356 AEILQADLAG

-376 TPAQLVW
+376 TPEQLIW
-383 LDVPPTAAYAQ
+383 LDMPPSASYAQ
-394 AQDLLQRLGALN
+394 ARQLLDRLGALHGA
-406 DDKLTAHGQKMAE
+406 KLTPHGEAMAE

-438 AVTACD
+438 ADMACD
-444 VAALLGERDILRG
+444 IAALLGERDILRG
-457 GGADLHSRLA
+457 VGADLHSRLA
-467 LLSGEERAR
+467 LLSGESRAAR
-476 GSQGGVQ
+476 GGQGGVQ

-488 ARQYRGYLRGR
+488 ARQYRGYLRGKAR
-499 ATQPVADPEHP
+499 QPVADP
-510 RWLGALNDD
+510 D
-519 KLTAHGQKMAELPA
+519 
-533 HPRIAHL
+533 
-540 LLRGQDL
+540 
-547 GLAATACDVAALL
+547 
-560 GERDILRGGG
+560 
-570 ADLHSRLALLSG
+570 
-582 EERARGTQGGVQRAK
+582 
-597 QLARQYR
+597 
-604 GYLRGR
+604 
-610 ATQPVADP
+610 
-618 EHPRWLGALLALA
+618 HPRWLGALLALA

-638 QRRPGGAEYRL
+638 QRKPGGAEYRL
-649 ANGRAAVFAE
+649 ANGRAALFSEV
-659 ADSLMKQAWLVIA
+659 DGLMKQPWLVIA

-688 ADFDPT
+688 AEFDPA
-694 LFDTVLA
+694 LLEGVLS
-701 EQVRNVDQLDWDE
+701 EQVSVVDQLDWDE

-737 SGLDEN
+737 TGLDEA
-743 ARSQALVNLVR
+743 ARTQALINLVR

-766 LRQWQARVRL
+766 LRQWQARVAL
-776 LRELDTG
+776 LRQLDLQIQG
-783 KTSEWPDVSD
+783 HSEWPDVSD
-793 SALLASLE
+793 AALLAGLE
-801 HWLMPYLGKVSR
+801 DWLGPYLGRVSR
-813 LSHFANLDISSY
+813 LSHFASLDLSSIV
-825 LHNLLPWPL
+825 HNMLKWPL
-834 PQRLDELAPQHLK
+834 PQRLDELAPHHIK

-920 LKGRYPKHYWPD
+920 LKGRYPKLFHKL
-932 DPLVAEAT
+932 DPWVDSLN
-940 ARIKPRK
+940 KK

>member
-8 DVLPAL
+8 EVLPAL
-14 RDALAN
+14 REALAT

-42 LNEPWLAGQTILMLE
+42 LNEPWLAGQRILMLE

-112 DPALDGVG
+112 DPALEGVG
-120 LLIFDEYHER
+120 LLIFDEFHER

-178 RSEGRMFPVQM
+178 RSEGRMFPVDV
-189 RWGRPYQV
+189 RWGRPFQP

-205 VQTILDA
+205 VQTIVEA
-212 LQDETGSVLVFLPGQ
+212 LNDESGSVLVFLPGQ
-227 AEIRRVNQQLA
+227 AEIRRVHQQLA
-238 DALGDRSDVLLCP
+238 DAVGERPEILLCP

-258 NAQRAAID
+258 AAQRAAIE
-266 PAPAGKRKVVLATNI
+266 PAPPGQRKVVLATNI

-287 INGVRVVIDAGLAR
+287 IDGVRVVVDAGLAR

-315 TQRIS
+315 TQRVS

-342 WSEDQHEGLAAYGS
+342 WSQDQHEQLAAYGS
-356 AEILAADLAG
+356 AEILQADLAG

-383 LDVPPTAAYAQ
+383 LDVPPGAAYAQ
-394 AQDLLQRLGALN
+394 AQDLLERLGALTAKAGE
-406 DDKLTAHGQKMAE
+406 DWKLTPHGQAMAE

-427 HLLLRGQDLGL
+427 HLLLRGQALGL
-438 AVTACD
+438 ANMACD

-457 GGADLHSRLA
+457 GGADLHSRLV
-467 LLSGEERAR
+467 LLSGEERAAR
-476 GSQGGVQ
+476 GAQGGVQ
-483 RAKQL
+483 RARQL
-488 ARQYRGYLRGR
+488 ARQYRGYLRG
-499 ATQPVADPEHP
+499 QPSQAVADP
-510 RWLGALNDD
+510 D
-519 KLTAHGQKMAELPA
+519 
-533 HPRIAHL
+533 
-540 LLRGQDL
+540 
-547 GLAATACDVAALL
+547 
-560 GERDILRGGG
+560 
-570 ADLHSRLALLSG
+570 
-582 EERARGTQGGVQRAK
+582 
-597 QLARQYR
+597 
-604 GYLRGR
+604 
-610 ATQPVADP
+610 
-618 EHPRWLGALLALA
+618 HPRWLGALLALA

-649 ANGRAAVFAE
+649 ANGRAALFSE
-659 ADSLMKQAWLVIA
+659 TDSLMKQPWLVIA

-688 ADFDPT
+688 ADFDPA
-694 LFDTVLA
+694 LFDSVLA
-701 EQVRNVDQLDWDE
+701 EQVRSVDQLDWDE

-737 SGLDEN
+737 TGLDEA
-743 ARSQALVNLVR
+743 ARCQALVNLVR

-766 LRQWQARVRL
+766 LRQWQARVAL
-776 LRELDTG
+776 LRQLDLEAKG
-783 KTSEWPDVSD
+783 ESEWPDVSD
-793 SALLASLE
+793 AALLKSLE
-801 HWLMPYLGKVSR
+801 SWLLPYLGKVSR
-813 LSHFANLDISSY
+813 LSHFANLELAGIV
-825 LHNLLPWPL
+825 HNLLPWPL
-834 PQRLDELAPQHLK
+834 PQRLDELAPHHLR
-847 VPSGSSVR
+847 VPSGSSIR

-860 HPPILA
+860 QPPILA
-866 VRLQELFGLADTPR
+866 VRLQELFGLAETPR

-940 ARIKPRK
+940 ARAKPRK

>member
-1 MNSLPID
+1 MISLPID
-8 DVLPAL
+8 EVLPAL
-14 RDALAN
+14 RLALRE

-42 LNEPWLAGQTILMLE
+42 LNEPWLAGQRIVMLE

-93 PNTRIEV
+93 PTTRIEV
-100 VTEGILTRRLQD
+100 VTEGILTRRLQE
-112 DPALDGVG
+112 DPALEGVG
-120 LLIFDEYHER
+120 LLIFDEFHER

-144 RDLFRDEQPLK
+144 RELFRDEQPLK

-166 RLAGLLDDAPIL
+166 RLASLLDDAPVL
-178 RSEGRMFPVQM
+178 RSEGRMYPVAM
-189 RWGRPYQV
+189 RWGRPFV
-197 GEFIEPRL
+197 PGEFIEPRV
-205 VQTILDA
+205 VQTVLDA
-212 LQDETGSVLVFLPGQ
+212 ISDQSGSLLVFLPGQ

-238 DALGDRSDVLLCP
+238 DALGQRSDILLCP

-258 NAQRAAID
+258 AAQRAAIE
-266 PAPAGKRKVVLATNI
+266 PAPSGTRKVVLATNI

-287 INGVRVVIDAGLAR
+287 IDGVRVVIDAGLAR

-342 WSEDQHEGLAAYGS
+342 WSEDQHAQLAAYGS
-356 AEILAADLAG
+356 AEILQADLAG

-376 TPAQLVW
+376 TPQQLIW
-383 LDVPPTAAYAQ
+383 LDVPPAASYAQ
-394 AQDLLQRLGALN
+394 AQQLLERLGALHAQTGQ
-406 DDKLTAHGQKMAE
+406 DWKLTPHGEAMAQ

-427 HLLLRGQDLGL
+427 HLLLRGHDLGL
-438 AVTACD
+438 ADMACD

-457 GGADLHSRLA
+457 AGADVHSRLA
-467 LLSGEERAR
+467 LLSGESRAAR
-476 GSQGGVQ
+476 GEQGGVQ

-488 ARQYRGYLRGR
+488 ARQYKGYLRGK
-499 ATQPVADPEHP
+499 ASHAVADP
-510 RWLGALNDD
+510 D
-519 KLTAHGQKMAELPA
+519 
-533 HPRIAHL
+533 
-540 LLRGQDL
+540 
-547 GLAATACDVAALL
+547 
-560 GERDILRGGG
+560 
-570 ADLHSRLALLSG
+570 
-582 EERARGTQGGVQRAK
+582 
-597 QLARQYR
+597 
-604 GYLRGR
+604 
-610 ATQPVADP
+610 
-618 EHPRWLGALLALA
+618 HPRWLGALLALA
-631 YPDRVAQ
+631 YPDRIAQ
-638 QRRPGGAEYRL
+638 QRKPGGAEYRL
-649 ANGRAAVFAE
+649 ANGRAALFSEV
-659 ADSLMKQAWLVIA
+659 DGLMKQSWLVIA

-688 ADFDPT
+688 AEFDPA
-694 LFDTVLA
+694 LLDDVLS
-701 EQVRNVDQLDWDE
+701 ENVSVVDQLDWDE

-737 SGLDEN
+737 TGLDEA
-743 ARSQALVNLVR
+743 ARTQALVNLVR

-766 LRQWQARVRL
+766 LRQWQARVAL
-776 LRELDTG
+776 LRQLEVKAQDH
-783 KTSEWPDVSD
+783 SEWPDVSD
-793 SALLASLE
+793 AALLAGLE
-801 HWLMPYLGKVSR
+801 DWLGPYLGRVSR
-813 LSHFANLDISSY
+813 LSHFANLDLSSIV
-825 LHNLLPWPL
+825 HNVLKWPL
-834 PQRLDELAPQHLK
+834 PQRLDELAPQHIK

-860 HPPILA
+860 QPPILA

-940 ARIKPRK
+940 ARIKPRKT

>member
-1 MNSLPID
+1 MISLPID
-8 DVLPAL
+8 EVLPAL
-14 RDALAN
+14 REALAT

-93 PNTRIEV
+93 PDTRIEV

-112 DPALDGVG
+112 DPALEGVG
-120 LLIFDEYHER
+120 LLIFDEFHER

-144 RDLFRDEQPLK
+144 RELFRDDQPLK

-178 RSEGRMFPVQM
+178 RSEGRMYPVAM
-189 RWGRPYQV
+189 RWGRPFQS

-205 VQTILDA
+205 VQTILEA
-212 LQDETGSVLVFLPGQ
+212 LNDETGSVLVFLPGQ
-227 AEIRRVNQQLA
+227 AEIRRVHQQLA
-238 DALGDRSDVLLCP
+238 DALGESTQVLLCP

-258 NAQRAAID
+258 AAQRAAID
-266 PAPAGKRKVVLATNI
+266 PAPPGKRKVVLATNI

-287 INGVRVVIDAGLAR
+287 IDGVRVVIDAGLAR

-342 WSEDQHEGLAAYGS
+342 WSQDQHEQLAAYAS
-356 AEILAADLAG
+356 AEILSADLAG

-371 ARWGV
+371 GRWGV
-376 TPAQLVW
+376 TPTQLVW
-383 LDVPPTAAYAQ
+383 LDVPPAAAYAQ
-394 AQDLLQRLGALN
+394 AQDLLERLGAL
-406 DDKLTAHGQKMAE
+406 DGEALTRHGQAMAE

-427 HLLLRGQDLGL
+427 HLLLRGQALGL
-438 AVTACD
+438 ADMACD

-457 GGADLHSRLA
+457 AGADLHSRLV
-467 LLSGEERAR
+467 LLSGEERAAR
-476 GSQGGVQ
+476 GAQGGVQ
-483 RAKQL
+483 RARQL
-488 ARQYRGYLRGR
+488 ARQYRGYLRGK
-499 ATQPVADPEHP
+499 ASEPVSDP
-510 RWLGALNDD
+510 D
-519 KLTAHGQKMAELPA
+519 
-533 HPRIAHL
+533 
-540 LLRGQDL
+540 
-547 GLAATACDVAALL
+547 
-560 GERDILRGGG
+560 
-570 ADLHSRLALLSG
+570 
-582 EERARGTQGGVQRAK
+582 
-597 QLARQYR
+597 
-604 GYLRGR
+604 
-610 ATQPVADP
+610 
-618 EHPRWLGALLALA
+618 HPRWLGALLALA

-638 QRRPGGAEYRL
+638 QRRAGGAEYRL
-649 ANGRAAVFAE
+649 ANGRAALFAE
-659 ADSLMKQAWLVIA
+659 ADSLMKQPWLVIA

-688 ADFDPT
+688 ADFDPA
-694 LFDTVLA
+694 LFDSVLA
-701 EQVRNVDQLDWDE
+701 EQVRMVDQLDWDE

-723 QRKVGELVLSREPL
+723 QRKVGELILSREPL
-737 SGLDEN
+737 TGLDET

-766 LRQWQARVRL
+766 LRQWQARVAL
-776 LRELDTG
+776 LRQLDLGG
-783 KTSEWPDVSD
+783 KGESEWPDVSD
-793 SALLASLE
+793 AALLKSLE

-813 LSHFANLDISSY
+813 LSHFANLDLSSIV
-825 LHNLLPWPL
+825 HNLLPWPL
-834 PQRLDELAPQHLK
+834 PQRLDELAPHHLS
-847 VPSGSSVR
+847 VPSGSSIR

-860 HPPILA
+860 QPPILA
-866 VRLQELFGLADTPR
+866 VRLQELFGLAETPR

>member
-1 MNSLPID
+1 MISLPID
-8 DVLPAL
+8 AALPAL
-14 RDALAN
+14 RHALEN

-42 LNEPWLAGQTILMLE
+42 LNEAWLAGQTIVMLE

-100 VTEGILTRRLQD
+100 VTEGILTRRLQA
-112 DPALDGVG
+112 DPALEGVG
-120 LLIFDEYHER
+120 LLIFDEFHER

-144 RDLFRDEQPLK
+144 RELLRDDPPLK

-166 RLAGLLDDAPIL
+166 RLSRLLDDAPVIS
-178 RSEGRMFPVQM
+178 SEGRMYPVDI
-189 RWGRPYQV
+189 RWGRPFHP
-197 GEFIEPRL
+197 GEFIEPRVVDSVL
-205 VQTILDA
+205 QA
-212 LQDETGSVLVFLPGQ
+212 LADQPGSVLVFLPGQ
-227 AEIRRVNQQLA
+227 AEIRRVHQRLQESLA
-238 DALGDRSDVLLCP
+238 ERPGILLCP

-266 PAPAGKRKVVLATNI
+266 PAPQGLRKVVLATNI

-287 INGVRVVIDAGLAR
+287 IDGVRVVIDAGLAR

-342 WSEDQHEGLAAYGS
+342 WSEAQHDQLAAHGS
-356 AEILAADLAG
+356 AEILQADLAG

-371 ARWGV
+371 GRWGV
-376 TPAQLVW
+376 APDQLRW
-383 LDVPPTAAYAQ
+383 LDQPPAAAFSQ
-394 AQDLLQRLGALN
+394 AQDLLARLGAF
-406 DDKLTAHGQKMAE
+406 KLGSRDNLSEHGQA
-419 LPAHPRIA
+419 
-427 HLLLRGQDLGL
+427 
-438 AVTACD
+438 
-444 VAALLGERDILRG
+444 
-457 GGADLHSRLA
+457 
-467 LLSGEERAR
+467 
-476 GSQGGVQ
+476 
-483 RAKQL
+483 
-488 ARQYRGYLRGR
+488 
-499 ATQPVADPEHP
+499 
-510 RWLGALNDD
+510 
-519 KLTAHGQKMAELPA
+519 MAELPA

-547 GLAATACDVAALL
+547 GLAAMACDVAALL
-560 GERDILRGGG
+560 GERDIQRAGG
-570 ADLHSRLALLSG
+570 ADLHDRLALISG
-582 EERARGTQGGVQRAK
+582 DSKASRGGQGGVQRAR

-604 GYLRGR
+604 GLLRGK
-610 ATQPVADP
+610 AGAAVADP

-638 QRRPGGAEYRL
+638 QRREGGAEYRL
-649 ANGRAAVFAE
+649 ANGRAALFAE
-659 ADSLMKQAWLVIA
+659 ADALMKCPWLVIA

-688 ADFDPT
+688 AEFDPA
-694 LFDTVLA
+694 LLDDVLA
-701 EQVRNVDQLDWDE
+701 EQVERVDILDWDE
-714 REGVLRAER
+714 REQVLRAER
-723 QRKVGELVLSREPL
+723 QTKVGELVLSREPL
-737 SGLDEN
+737 PGLDDD
-743 ARSQALVNLVR
+743 ARARALLGLVR
-754 RKGLELLPWTPE
+754 RKGLNLLNWTPE
-766 LRQWQARVRL
+766 LRQWQARIAL
-776 LRELDTG
+776 LRQLDLEKDG
-783 KTSEWPDVSD
+783 HSEWPDLGD
-793 SALLASLE
+793 EALLASLE
-801 HWLMPYLGKVSR
+801 HWLQPYLGKVSR
-813 LSHFANLDISSY
+813 LSHFAALDLPSI
-825 LHNLLPWPL
+825 LRNLLPWPL
-834 PQRLDELAPQHLK
+834 PQRLDEWAPAHLA
-847 VPSGSSVR
+847 VPSGSSIR

-860 HPPILA
+860 NPPILA

-880 IAGGRQVVKL
+880 IAQGRQQVKL

-897 RPVQVTQDLANFWRS
+897 RPVQVTQDLANFWRT

-940 ARIKPRK
+940 ARAKPRGT